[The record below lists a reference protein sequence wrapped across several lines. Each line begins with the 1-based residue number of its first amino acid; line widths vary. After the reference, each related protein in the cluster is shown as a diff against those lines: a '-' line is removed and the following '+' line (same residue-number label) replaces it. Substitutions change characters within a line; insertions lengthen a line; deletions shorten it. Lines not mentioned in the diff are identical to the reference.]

1 MALDVPVGSVHACA
15 CACVCVCVCMR
26 VPLQNAARAIWFPRQ
41 QCEGAQAAT
50 RAQRVRKT
58 CHRRPGSQLDPGQ
71 LLPTWW
77 SRTQRGWA
85 AVELERG
92 PGPRGIEPPPERT
105 WLGQWG

>member
-1 MALDVPVGSVHACA
+1 MHVH
-15 CACVCVCVCMR
+15 VRVCVCMR

-92 PGPRGIEPPPERT
+92 PGPGSIEPPPERT